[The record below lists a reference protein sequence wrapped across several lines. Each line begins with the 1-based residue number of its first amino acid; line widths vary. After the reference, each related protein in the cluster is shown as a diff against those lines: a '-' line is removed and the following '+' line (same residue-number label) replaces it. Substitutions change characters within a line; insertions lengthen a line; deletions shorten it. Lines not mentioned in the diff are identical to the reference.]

1 MCQDAGLAR
10 IGGIFSNPF
19 RLRTWRLQYSFI
31 WHPICIYT
39 SLEEESKKKRDT
51 AIRLI
56 LRYADRTAGSENAGT
71 VLYHT
76 SHHDYSSI
84 ESWVG
89 AFTHRVL
96 PRLPT
101 HVNEGRHQPA
111 SSTIYCSIIEKT
123 RHHPE
128 RQYDIFLFWRSISF
142 GERVVDRSTLSTNK

>member
-31 WHPICIYT
+31 WHLICIYT

-56 LRYADRTAGSENAGT
+56 LRC
-71 VLYHT
+71 L
-76 SHHDYSSI
+76 I
-84 ESWVG
+84 ERPG
-89 AFTHRVL
+89 ARMLEPYFTTPATMIRQL
-96 PRLPT
+96 NRGLGRSPIGCFPDLPT